1 MKTVIK
7 TTNLSKV
14 YTETAGPVHALK
26 NVNLEF
32 KQGEFTA
39 IVGPSGSGKTTL
51 LNCLSGLDTAYEGRI
66 AFDDKALDTLS
77 DADLSS
83 LRHDRIGFVFQSFHL
98 LDHLTALENVAL
110 PQYFGPTDGEP
121 DDRAADLLG
130 EVGLGDRLQAYP
142 TGLSGGQ
149 KQRVAIARALFCDP
163 DILFCDEPTGSL
175 DQTTGLDIMRLF
187 HRLNE
192 ERDLTLVV
200 VTHEPHIAHLARRRI
215 VLQDGAIIEDRQQTP
230 RWPKP
235 TDGDASP
242 NAFDLTATTEVPT

>member
-1 MKTVIK
+1 MGPLLQADGLRRAYSSGDIETLALDGVD
-7 TTNLSKV
+7 LS
-14 YTETAGPVHALK
+14 L
-26 NVNLEF
+26 
-32 KQGEFTA
+32 QRGEFVA
-39 IVGPSGSGKTTL
+39 IVGASGSGKTTL